1 MFRAII
7 QRVLN
12 PAESA
17 RLEQQYLIARRLMEQ
32 EKNQASLLQAKAM
45 FQEILDKT
53 PGCEG
58 AYRNIIK
65 IEMKLEKQQTGN
77 APKQ

>member
-1 MFRAII
+1 
-7 QRVLN
+7 
-12 PAESA
+12 
-17 RLEQQYLIARRLMEQ
+17 MEQ